1 MWRCMKAIG
10 PLVQLATLIK
20 RKTMLTQ
27 LLKSKTVWFAIL
39 IAVLSVVQGYVALLP
54 VTPVQQ
60 MLVGVVISV
69 AVLVLRLITTQPIS
83 GK

>member
-1 MWRCMKAIG
+1 M
-10 PLVQLATLIK
+10 V
-20 RKTMLTQ
+20 TQ

-69 AVLVLRLITTQPIS
+69 VVLVLRLITTQPIS
-83 GK
+83 EK

>member
-1 MWRCMKAIG
+1 
-10 PLVQLATLIK
+10 
-20 RKTMLTQ
+20 MLTQ

-60 MLVGVVISV
+60 MAVGVVISV
-69 AVLVLRLITTQPIS
+69 AVLILRLITTQPIS
-83 GK
+83 QK